1 MRQDLEQG
9 ENAYVV
15 IDDILIYRK
24 RRKLLEKSYKSE
36 TGLGRGL
43 GFLLDLFQESKRT
56 MRLASRL
63 DPWWNKSL
71 VQMEWTEGHLV
82 RSCLLSHLFLSTAIT
97 GICKT
102 FLWPIFV
109 FFYPQIWRM
118 WRWNWTSAIV
128 LLCECVFYKWH
139 TRKSKWKL
147 LLPLGP
153 FYYFLYVNVFKYK
166 LPFWKTCEILNE
178 GDKGKISPNL

>member
-63 DPWWNKSL
+63 DP
-71 VQMEWTEGHLV
+71 
-82 RSCLLSHLFLSTAIT
+82 
-97 GICKT
+97 
-102 FLWPIFV
+102 
-109 FFYPQIWRM
+109 
-118 WRWNWTSAIV
+118 
-128 LLCECVFYKWH
+128 
-139 TRKSKWKL
+139 
-147 LLPLGP
+147 
-153 FYYFLYVNVFKYK
+153 
-166 LPFWKTCEILNE
+166 
-178 GDKGKISPNL
+178 